1 MRLFLMS
8 WETIGLNEKAVNSDL
23 GLMEYALKGFR
34 SKPFTAS
41 LASVPTALTHFQR
54 AKVLQTLKNNRSQE
68 IGLKR
73 PITINMGY

>member
-23 GLMEYALKGFR
+23 GIMEYALKGFR

-54 AKVLQTLKNNRSQE
+54 AKVLPCQMSKLKC
-68 IGLKR
+68 
-73 PITINMGY
+73 